1 MADFIETSN
10 SKSAVRE
17 LANPIADLTTFS
29 AIIQSVIDDNPFGC
43 TAYTEAGVSI
53 PGVVKNREHYIAKV
67 VFEDI
72 AGERVGTLSVK
83 CPSVSAMDGASTA
96 ILADGDLATAV
107 GGDPIRDS
115 GNDTWYCQL
124 KCHDAN
130 SDIYYVTF
138 TRTKV
143 RISGYEADPI
153 RDTVENWADSVPAL
167 A

>member
-17 LANPIADLTTFS
+17 LANPIADITTFS

-43 TAYTEAGVSI
+43 TEYTKNGVTL
-53 PGVVKNREHYIAKV
+53 PAVTRNRENYTAKM

-72 AGERVGTLSVK
+72 AGEKIGTLSVK
-83 CPSVSAMDGASTA
+83 CPSASSMDNSSAA
-96 ILADGDLATAV
+96 IAADADLAASI
-107 GGDPIRDS
+107 GGDPVRDEA
-115 GNDTWYCQL
+115 NDTWYCQL

-143 RISGYEADPI
+143 RISGYED
-153 RDTVENWADSVPAL
+153 DSVLNTVETWADSVSAL

>member
-10 SKSAVRE
+10 SRSAVRE
-17 LANPIADLTTFS
+17 LVQPIADITTFS

-43 TAYTEAGVSI
+43 TEYSENGATL
-53 PGVVKNREHYIAKV
+53 PGVARNREHYIAKV
-67 VFEDI
+67 VFDDN
-72 AGERVGTLSVK
+72 AGEKIGTLSVK
-83 CPSVSAMDGASTA
+83 CPSISAMESAAGA
-96 ILADGDLATAV
+96 IVADADLALAV
-107 GGDPIRDS
+107 GEPVRDEA
-115 GNDTWYCQL
+115 NDTWSCQL

-143 RISGYEADPI
+143 RISGYED
-153 RDTVENWADSVPAL
+153 DSVLSTVETWADSVAIL

>member
-17 LANPIADLTTFS
+17 LANPIADISTFS

-43 TAYTEAGVSI
+43 TEYTEGGAAI
-53 PGVVKNREHYIAKV
+53 PGVVKNREHYTAKV
-67 VFEDI
+67 VFEDTV
-72 AGERVGTLSVK
+72 GEKIGTLSIK
-83 CPSVSAMDGASTA
+83 CLSVSAMDDASAA
-96 ILADGDLATAV
+96 ILADTDLADAV
-107 GGDPIRDS
+107 GGDPLRDS

-124 KCHDAN
+124 KCHDAD

-143 RISGYEADPI
+143 RISGYEDDSVRGI
-153 RDTVENWADSVPAL
+153 VEGWADSLPAL

>member
-10 SKSAVRE
+10 TKSAVRE
-17 LANPIADLTTFS
+17 LANPIADMTSFS

-43 TAYTEAGVSI
+43 TAYSEGGASI

-72 AGERVGTLSVK
+72 AGERAGTLSVK
-83 CPSVSAMDGASTA
+83 CPSVAAMDGASA
-96 ILADGDLATAV
+96 VILADTDLATAV
-107 GGDPIRDS
+107 GGDPVRDS

-124 KCHDAN
+124 KCHDVN

-143 RISGYEADPI
+143 RISGYEDDSV
-153 RDTVENWADSVPAL
+153 RSTVETWADSVPAL

>member
-1 MADFIETSN
+1 MANFVETSN

-17 LANPIADLTTFS
+17 LANPVADISTFS

-43 TAYTEAGVSI
+43 TEYTESGALV
-53 PGVVKNREHYIAKV
+53 PGVTRNREYYTVKI
-67 VFEDI
+67 VFEDS
-72 AGERVGTLSVK
+72 AGEKIGTLSLK
-83 CPSVSAMDGASTA
+83 CPSVPSMNGASGA
-96 ILADGDLATAV
+96 ILADADLAAAI
-107 GGDPIRDS
+107 GGEPVRDEP
-115 GNDTWYCQL
+115 NDTWYCQL

-143 RISGYEADPI
+143 RISGYKDDSVLNI
-153 RDTVENWADSVPAL
+153 VEILADSVPAL

>member
-17 LANPIADLTTFS
+17 LANPIADISDFS
-29 AIIQSVIDDNPFGC
+29 AIVQSVIDNNPFGC
-43 TAYTEAGVSI
+43 TAYTEGGVSI
-53 PGVVKNREHYIAKV
+53 AGVVKNREHYIAKV
-67 VFEDI
+67 VFEDV
-72 AGERVGTLSVK
+72 AGERAGNLSVK
-83 CPSVSAMDGASTA
+83 CPSVSAMNDAATV
-96 ILADGDLATAV
+96 ILADTDLSAAV
-107 GGDPIRDS
+107 GGNPVRDE

-124 KCHDAN
+124 KCHDAT

-143 RISGYEADPI
+143 RISGYENDSVLN
-153 RDTVENWADSVPAL
+153 TVETWADSVSAL